1 MFFLLIASLDKIHHN
16 TTIYHIYLFCAND
29 MSAAKKPETGLCFP
43 IDTKGGRSTTDAGKN
58 VLAAAFRGAGAEGER
73 FAVAVEKE
81 RNFRFKYQKHY
92 MNLVRLACSNPETSL
107 KIAKA
112 GSEYM
117 HANFNFVDPKSKVE
131 EPFAQYMSQF
141 KEKGSF
147 HIGQIRGTGAK
158 GGSPLTVPYKNGMLS
173 GEKLKDQLRK
183 WMQYGT
189 IESDAAAAISAI
201 AEGKLDLSG
210 QHFVLIGA
218 GSAMGPFYKLL
229 EHGAS
234 VVCIDIPGMWGE
246 RPQGMWKR
254 LLDAAKASPGEI
266 LVPLNKPQSE
276 CASEAELLQSVGCN
290 LTEQPAQILNFLLDV
305 APGKPLTVGNYTY
318 LDGDLHVKL
327 SLAAD
332 SIIKHLCESRA
343 GTSVAFLCTP
353 TDIHVINDASH
364 AAALQ
369 NYGMHP
375 GRLLEALI
383 HALSFGKFLQKNAL
397 KPVPT
402 SDGGSLKIVDGLSVA
417 QGPNYA
423 LAKRLQHWRAQLA
436 FERGNVVSSN
446 VAPSTATLSVVSNK
460 SFGWAYGGMPYFKPY
475 EIFHQDTTN
484 AMMAS
489 LLIADISRS
498 AESAANPANRKK
510 FNIKNTL
517 EIFKFNS
524 VHGGV
529 WRAAYKVDSIGE
541 TSVLI
546 HFLGGPKYFLCVVAL
561 LLAALV
567 FAVLKVTGRA

>member
-1 MFFLLIASLDKIHHN
+1 MEER
-16 TTIYHIYLFCAND
+16 FCD
-29 MSAAKKPETGLCFP
+29 YMSAAP
-43 IDTKGGRSTTDAGKN
+43 S
-58 VLAAAFRGAGAEGER
+58 
-73 FAVAVEKE
+73 
-81 RNFRFKYQKHY
+81 
-92 MNLVRLACSNPETSL
+92 
-107 KIAKA
+107 
-112 GSEYM
+112 
-117 HANFNFVDPKSKVE
+117 
-131 EPFAQYMSQF
+131 
-141 KEKGSF
+141 KGSF
-147 HIGQIRGTGAK
+147 HVGSIKGTGAK
-158 GGSPLTVPYKNGMLS
+158 GGSPLTVPYKDKMLS
-173 GEKLKDQLRK
+173 GERLKAQLAK

-189 IESDAAAAISAI
+189 IESDAAMAISAI
-201 AEGKLDLSG
+201 AEGKLDLTG
-210 QHFVLIGA
+210 HHFVLIGA

-229 EHGAS
+229 EHGAT

-266 LVPLNKPQSE
+266 LVPLSRPQSE
-276 CASEAELLQSVGCN
+276 CSSEADLLQAVGCN
-290 LTEQPAQILNFLLDV
+290 LTEQPAQILNFLLSV
-305 APGKPLTVGNYTY
+305 APGKSLAVGNYTY

-332 SIIKHLCESRA
+332 SIIKALCEQRK

-364 AAALQ
+364 AAASA
-369 NYGMHP
+369 NYGFHP

-383 HALSFGKFLQKNAL
+383 NALSMGKYLQKNAL

-402 SDGGSLKIVDGLSVA
+402 ADGGSLKLVDGLSVA

-423 LAKRLQHWRAQLA
+423 LAKRLQHWRAQLSYQA
-436 FERGNVVSSN
+436 GCTVSSN
-446 VAPSTATLSVVSNK
+446 VAPSTATLSVVSNR

-489 LLIADISRS
+489 VLIADVTKKD
-498 AESAANPANRKK
+498 AAANPANRER
-510 FNIKNTL
+510 FRIRNTL

-546 HFLGGPKYFLCVVAL
+546 HFLGGPRFFLWVVAL
-561 LLAALV
+561 LFLAVV
-567 FAVLKVTGRA
+567 FGGLKMTGRL

>member
-1 MFFLLIASLDKIHHN
+1 MP
-16 TTIYHIYLFCAND
+16 
-29 MSAAKKPETGLCFP
+29 AAKKPESGLCFP
-43 IDTKGGRSTTDAGKN
+43 VDAKGGRSTTDAGKAI
-58 VLAAAFRGAGAEGER
+58 LAAAFRGAGSEGEKY
-73 FAVAVEKE
+73 AVAVEKE
-81 RNFRFKYQKHY
+81 KKFRFQYQKHY
-92 MNLVRLACSNPETSL
+92 MKLVRLACSDPEISL
-107 KIAKA
+107 NIARA

-117 HANFNFVDPKSKVE
+117 HNNFKFIDPKTKVE
-131 EPFAQYMSQF
+131 EKFSDYMAAASS
-141 KEKGSF
+141 KGTF
-147 HIGQIRGTGAK
+147 HVGRIQGSGAK
-158 GGSPLTVPYKNGMLS
+158 GGSPLTVPYKDKMLS
-173 GEKLKDQLRK
+173 GERLKAQLAK

-189 IESDAAAAISAI
+189 IESDAAMAISAI

-229 EHGAS
+229 EHGAT

-254 LLDAAKASPGEI
+254 LIDAAKSSPGEI
-266 LVPLNKPQSE
+266 LIPLSRPQSE
-276 CASEAELLQSVGCN
+276 CATEADLLQAVGCN
-290 LTEQPAQILNFLLDV
+290 LTEQPAQILNFLKDV
-305 APGKPLTVGNYTY
+305 APGKALTVGNYTY

-332 SIIKHLCESRA
+332 AIIKALCAQRKN
-343 GTSVAFLCTP
+343 TSVAFLCTP

-364 AAALQ
+364 AAATA
-369 NYGMHP
+369 NYGFHP
-375 GRLLEALI
+375 GRLLEGLI
-383 HALSFGKFLQKNAL
+383 NVLSMGKFLQKNAL

-402 SDGGSLKIVDGLSVA
+402 ADGNSLKLVDGLSVA

-423 LAKRLQHWRAQLA
+423 LAKRLQHWRAQLCFQA
-436 FERGNVVSSN
+436 GHTVSSN
-446 VAPSTATLSVVSNK
+446 VAPSTATLSVVSNR
-460 SFGWAYGGMPYFKPY
+460 SFGWAYGGMPFFKPY

-489 LLIADISRS
+489 VLIADVTNK
-498 AESAANPANRKK
+498 ASAANPSNRDK

-541 TSVLI
+541 TSVMI
-546 HFLGGPKYFLCVVAL
+546 HFMGGPKYFLYVVAL
-561 LLAALV
+561 LFLACV
-567 FAVLKVTGRA
+567 VGVMKITGRL

>member
-1 MFFLLIASLDKIHHN
+1 MPPA
-16 TTIYHIYLFCAND
+16 T
-29 MSAAKKPETGLCFP
+29 KKPETGLCFP
-43 IDTKGGRSTTDAGKN
+43 TDSKGGRSTTEAGKLILRAAF
-58 VLAAAFRGAGAEGER
+58 LAAGPSGQPLAK
-73 FAVAVEKE
+73 AVENE
-81 RNFRFKYQKHY
+81 RNFRFNYQKHY
-92 MNLVRLACSNPETSL
+92 MKLVRLACSNPETSL
-107 KIAKA
+107 DIARG

-117 HANFNFVDPKSKVE
+117 HNNFKFVDPVTKVE
-131 EPFAQYMSQF
+131 ETFADYM
-141 KEKGSF
+141 KEFAKKGSF
-147 HIGQIRGTGAK
+147 HVGSIKGSGAK
-158 GGSPLTVPYKNGMLS
+158 GGSPLTVPYKGGMLS
-173 GEKLKDQLRK
+173 GEKLKAQLNK
-183 WMQYGT
+183 WRNYGT
-189 IESDAAAAISAI
+189 IEADAAAAISAI

-229 EHGAS
+229 EHGAT

-254 LLDAAKASPGEI
+254 LIDAAKASPGEI
-266 LVPLNKPQSE
+266 LIPLNKKQSE
-276 CASEAELLQSVGCN
+276 CADEAELLKSVGCN
-290 LTEQPAQILNFLLDV
+290 LTEQPAQILNFLLSV

-332 SIIKHLCESRA
+332 SIIKHLCENRPK
-343 GTSVAFLCTP
+343 TSVAFLCTP
-353 TDIHVINDASH
+353 TDIHIINDASH
-364 AAALQ
+364 AAAEQ

-375 GRLLEALI
+375 GRLLEGVINL
-383 HALSFGKFLQKNAL
+383 LSFGKFLQKNAL

-402 SDGGSLKIVDGLSVA
+402 ADGGSLKIVDGLSVA

-436 FERGNVVSSN
+436 YENGNTVSSN

-489 LLIADISRS
+489 VLIADVT
-498 AESAANPANRKK
+498 AKDAAANPANRDK
-510 FNIKNTL
+510 FGIKNTL

-546 HFLGGPKYFLCVVAL
+546 HFLGGPKYFLFVVAML
-561 LLAALV
+561 FAIAVAA
-567 FAVLKVTGRA
+567 FLKLTGRM